1 MNKFLLFV
9 FFLWVN
15 HSYCQDTWK
24 VTADAIDPS
33 NYYGVTVANGM
44 VGIVSSAD
52 PLKVKDVVL
61 NGVYDHYQR
70 GRVSNILKVF
80 NHVNMQ
86 LDIDGKRVSRNN
98 ITQFQQTLDMQ
109 QAELVTTFVADN
121 KVSVKHRMMSL
132 RHLPY
137 TALSVVEITALQDV
151 EITPMSVIEAP
162 VHLQDVRNYYAEID
176 RPHALIPLMTSVAKS
191 PTGQY
196 EIAASDS
203 FIFDESHGSEPDII
217 HEDWDYNMHLMKFK
231 KKLKKGETYRFAVV
245 ASVISS
251 AHHPDPH
258 NEAERLT
265 IFAALEKTDRLL
277 KFHHDAWQKL
287 WDTGNISVEGD
298 PSTERDIRFA
308 LYHLYSFARAG
319 TPYSLS
325 PMGLSGLGYNGHVFW
340 DTELWMYPPLLM
352 LQPDIAKSLL
362 EYRFQRL
369 EAAKSNA
376 FEHGYKGAMFPWESA
391 ADGTEDTPVWALT
404 GPFQHH
410 ITGCVAWAFWKYYQV
425 TSDTIWLREK
435 GWPVLQGAADFW
447 ASRVERNGPGHYD
460 IKNVIGADEWLENID
475 NNAFTN
481 GMAITTLRYANQA
494 AKVLGYAQNADWKE
508 VADNIPILKF
518 PDGTTKE
525 NATYDGVT
533 IKQADAVL
541 LSYPLE
547 IITDASDI
555 QRDLNYYTPRN
566 SPEGPAMSFA
576 ISSILYNRLGKVKE
590 AADIFSLSY
599 KPNEV
604 PPFGVISETAG
615 GTNPYFATGAGGM
628 LQAVLSGFM
637 GLTFTDRGIE
647 QKISSREKGRVSF
660 DGQETVFTNLPTGWK
675 TLKIVGVGTDDKT
688 YIMKD
693 KEK

>member
-1 MNKFLLFV
+1 MNKLLMIIFCLGLKV
-9 FFLWVN
+9 A
-15 HSYCQDTWK
+15 YCQDTWK
-24 VTADAIDPS
+24 VTANAINPAE
-33 NYYGVTVANGM
+33 YYGVTIANGM
-44 VGIVSSAD
+44 VGIVSSPE

-86 LDIDGKRVSRNN
+86 LDVDGKRISREN
-98 ITQFQQTLDMQ
+98 ISQFQQTLDMQ
-109 QAELVTTFVADN
+109 HAELVTTFNAFN
-121 KVSVKHRMMSL
+121 KISVSHRMMSL

-137 TALSVVEITALQDV
+137 TALSIVEITAQQDV
-151 EITPMSVIEAP
+151 EITPMSVIESP
-162 VHLQDVRNYYAEID
+162 VHLQDVHNYYAEID
-176 RPHALIPLMTSVAKS
+176 RPHVLIPLLTSVALS
-191 PTGQY
+191 PTGQFK
-196 EIAASDS
+196 IAASNS
-203 FIFDESHGSEPDII
+203 FIFDEPHGSEPDIV

-245 ASVISS
+245 SSVISS
-251 AHHPDPH
+251 VHNPDPQ

-265 IFAALEKTDRLL
+265 IFAALEKTDRLV
-277 KFHHDAWQKL
+277 KFHQEAWKKL
-287 WDTGNISVEGD
+287 WDTGNVIVEGD

-362 EYRFQRL
+362 EYRYQRL
-369 EAAKSNA
+369 EAAKENA
-376 FEHGYKGAMFPWESA
+376 FSHGYKGAMFPWESS

-410 ITGCVAWAFWKYYQV
+410 ITGCVAWAFWKYFEV
-425 TSDTIWLREK
+425 TNDTVWLRDR
-435 GWPVLQGAADFW
+435 GWPVLKAAADFW

-460 IKNVIGADEWLENID
+460 IKNVIGANEWLENID

-481 GMAITTLRYANQA
+481 GMAITSLRYANKA
-494 AKVLGYAQNADWKE
+494 AMVLGYAQNADWEE
-508 VADNIPILKF
+508 VANNIPILEF

-525 NATYDGVT
+525 NATYTGVE

-541 LSYPLE
+541 LSYPLNIISDPVE
-547 IITDASDI
+547 IKK
-555 QRDLNYYTPRN
+555 DLDYYSPRT
-566 SPEGPAMSFA
+566 SPEGPAMGNA
-576 ISSILYNRLGKVKE
+576 ILSILYNRLGKTKD
-590 AADIFSLSY
+590 AADIFSKSY

-615 GTNPYFATGAGGM
+615 GKNPYFATGAGGM
-628 LQAVLSGFM
+628 LQAVLAGFGGLSITDHGIIQLSSG
-637 GLTFTDRGIE
+637 IP
-647 QKISSREKGRVSF
+647 SS
-660 DGQETVFTNLPTGWK
+660 WK
-675 TLKIVGVGTDDKT
+675 KLRIVGVGVN
-688 YIMKD
+688 D
-693 KEK
+693 KEYSVKEK